1 MRIFKYDQFRSDI
14 HPEDVLDIIE
24 KTAAASPH
32 DIRFNRDYWRAWL
45 HEIVKQPDLYTVI
58 LGVEENKIVGILVG
72 QLYFSHPLVQFSKI
86 ATELF
91 WYVDPDHRGKNS
103 FGLMDEYEAWAKD
116 VGATHITMSLL
127 NNEYK
132 DKLDRIYK
140 LKGYVPLETQ
150 YMKVIDNA

>member
-1 MRIFKYDQFRSDI
+1 MQIFEYNQFRSDI
-14 HPEDVLDIIE
+14 QSEDVLNIIE
-24 KTAAASPH
+24 KTAIASPH

-45 HEIVKQPDLYTVI
+45 HEIIKQPDLYTVI
-58 LGVEENKIVGILVG
+58 LGVEDGKMVGIIVG

-91 WYVDPDHRGKNS
+91 WYVEPDYRGKNS
-103 FGLMDEYEAWAKD
+103 FGLMDKYEEWARE

-132 DKLDRIYK
+132 EKLDRIYQA
-140 LKGYVPLETQ
+140 KGYKPLETQ
-150 YMKVIDNA
+150 YMKVLNNA